1 MKLYIPIYNS
11 ANITSHIL
19 THVSVELTCS
29 VRGLDL
35 RTAVWNNHIRP
46 ENHPICMLLCINTC
60 LIWGFILI
68 KCCCCRMKHETV
80 MAELHNSRSVITCR
94 CDPDLMVSVQKPA
107 PSLVFVSHSQLQHQG
122 QRCSAAERAR
132 DTRRE
137 QRHGERERDYYML
150 LAHMWHPAHQ
160 CSAAVAMETGDVI

>member
-1 MKLYIPIYNS
+1 
-11 ANITSHIL
+11 
-19 THVSVELTCS
+19 
-29 VRGLDL
+29 
-35 RTAVWNNHIRP
+35 
-46 ENHPICMLLCINTC
+46 
-60 LIWGFILI
+60 
-68 KCCCCRMKHETV
+68 MKHETV

-137 QRHGERERDYYML
+137 QRHGERERERDYYML
-150 LAHMWHPAHQ
+150 LAHM
-160 CSAAVAMETGDVI
+160 